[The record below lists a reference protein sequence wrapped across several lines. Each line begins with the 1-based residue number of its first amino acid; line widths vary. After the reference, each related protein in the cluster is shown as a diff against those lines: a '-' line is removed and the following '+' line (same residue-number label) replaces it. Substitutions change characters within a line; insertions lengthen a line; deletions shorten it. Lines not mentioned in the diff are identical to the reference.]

1 MKNKQIVGIDVSK
14 NVLDVYIL
22 HLKYHFT
29 ISNNPSGFARLIE
42 VCTEKLKEDM
52 PNVFFCFE
60 DTGRYSKLLSVF
72 LEDAHF
78 IFSALNAL
86 DIKRSMGL
94 TRGKSDKKDAR
105 MIALYAW
112 RKREEIKPTILAG
125 PVFDQ
130 LKQLLT
136 LREKLIRHRTAYKNA
151 GKDLY
156 DCYKENENSFIIEC
170 HNRML
175 DNLNAEIEKTESEIH
190 RIINENE
197 NLLANFKLLLSIKG
211 IGKILAMYFITL
223 SENFQKFDN
232 PRKFACYAGIAPF
245 EYSSGTSV
253 KGKTRVH
260 PCANRQIKSLLNLA
274 AMASIQLKGEYQTYY
289 QRRLKEGKNKMS
301 TLNIIRNKLVFR
313 AFAIIK
319 RGTPYV
325 DLSKFAA

>member
-1 MKNKQIVGIDVSK
+1 MV
-14 NVLDVYIL
+14 
-22 HLKYHFT
+22 
-29 ISNNPSGFARLIE
+29 SNNPSGFVSLIE

-72 LEDAHF
+72 LQDTCF
-78 IFSALNAL
+78 RFSTLNAL

-105 MIALYAW
+105 LIALYAW
-112 RKREEIKPTILAG
+112 RKREEIEPTILAG

-130 LKQLLT
+130 LKRLLT
-136 LREKLIRHRTAYKNA
+136 LREKLIKHRTAYKNA

-156 DCYKENENSFIIEC
+156 DCYRENENSFIKEC
-170 HNRML
+170 QNRML
-175 DNLNAEIEKTESEIH
+175 DNLNTEIEKTENEIH

-197 NLLANFKLLLSIKG
+197 NFSANFKLLLSIKG
-211 IGKILAMYFITL
+211 IGKVLAMYFITL

-245 EYSSGTSV
+245 EYSSGTSI

-260 PCANRQIKSLLNLA
+260 PCANRQMKSLLNLA
-274 AMASIQLKGEYQTYY
+274 AMASIQ
-289 QRRLKEGKNKMS
+289 
-301 TLNIIRNKLVFR
+301 
-313 AFAIIK
+313 
-319 RGTPYV
+319 
-325 DLSKFAA
+325 

>member
-1 MKNKQIVGIDVSK
+1 MV
-14 NVLDVYIL
+14 
-22 HLKYHFT
+22 
-29 ISNNPSGFARLIE
+29 SNNPSGFVSLIE

-72 LEDAHF
+72 LQDTCF
-78 IFSALNAL
+78 RFSTLNAL

-105 MIALYAW
+105 LIALYAW
-112 RKREEIKPTILAG
+112 RKREEIEPTILAG

-130 LKQLLT
+130 LKRLLT
-136 LREKLIRHRTAYKNA
+136 LREKLIKHRTAYKNA

-156 DCYKENENSFIIEC
+156 DCYRENENSFIKEC
-170 HNRML
+170 QNRML
-175 DNLNAEIEKTESEIH
+175 DNLNTEIEKTENEIH

-197 NLLANFKLLLSIKG
+197 NFSANFKLL
-211 IGKILAMYFITL
+211 GKVLAMYFITL

-245 EYSSGTSV
+245 EYSSGTSI

-260 PCANRQIKSLLNLA
+260 PCANRQMKSLLNLA
-274 AMASIQLKGEYQTYY
+274 AMASIQ
-289 QRRLKEGKNKMS
+289 
-301 TLNIIRNKLVFR
+301 
-313 AFAIIK
+313 
-319 RGTPYV
+319 
-325 DLSKFAA
+325 